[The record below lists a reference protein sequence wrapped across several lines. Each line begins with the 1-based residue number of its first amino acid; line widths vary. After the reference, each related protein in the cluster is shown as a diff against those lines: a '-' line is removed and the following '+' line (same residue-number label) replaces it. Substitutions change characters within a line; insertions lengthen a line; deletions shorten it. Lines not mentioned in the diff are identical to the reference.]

1 MIAGQIGFGILIAR
15 ALNANIK
22 GKHSLEHGSFPAV
35 LSGVVVSLV
44 FKQILTMVY
53 QKLVVC

>member
-22 GKHSLEHGSFPAV
+22 GKTFFRAWFFFQRSYRAWLF
-35 LSGVVVSLV
+35 L
-44 FKQILTMVY
+44 
-53 QKLVVC
+53 

>member
-22 GKHSLEHGSFPAV
+22 GKHSLEHGSFFQRSYRAW
-35 LSGVVVSLV
+35 LFL
-44 FKQILTMVY
+44 
-53 QKLVVC
+53 

>member
-22 GKHSLEHGSFPAV
+22 GKHSLEHGSFS
-35 LSGVVVSLV
+35 SGLIGRGCFFS
-44 FKQILTMVY
+44 I
-53 QKLVVC
+53 